1 MESLG
6 IDLEQKGAD
15 QTSLMQLVCHPPSMH
30 EQERYTED
38 TKQINFRY
46 INIYIYIYQQLLDK
60 K

>member
-46 INIYIYIYQQLLDK
+46 INIYIYINNC
-60 K
+60 